1 VVVQQVKPGSPAD
14 KAGLQAGDVIAGVGT
29 HQVTSVAEAARAI
42 HAAINGKDHAVALRV
57 MRDGQAM
64 FVGVT
69 LGQNEG

>member
-1 VVVQQVKPGSPAD
+1 M
-14 KAGLQAGDVIAGVGT
+14 IAGVGT
-29 HQVTSVAEAARAI
+29 QKVTSVDDAAHAI

-57 MRDGQAM
+57 MRNGQAV